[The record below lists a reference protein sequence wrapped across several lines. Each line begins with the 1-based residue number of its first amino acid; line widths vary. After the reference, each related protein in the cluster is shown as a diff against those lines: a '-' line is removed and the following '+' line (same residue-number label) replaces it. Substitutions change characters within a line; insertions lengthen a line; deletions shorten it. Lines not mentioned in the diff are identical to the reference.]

1 MDFSLSSSL
10 VGSAVLNPDKLSLDL
25 QFATDKTLTARK
37 GPTPTFTRGSTA
49 TFVGSNGLIQS
60 AAVNAGRFNHD
71 PITGVCKGLLI
82 EESRTNVALYSGA
95 IVYGTGWNT
104 TEATSTASGTG
115 PDGNTAY
122 QISETAL
129 SSSHLLNNTG
139 STTVSNA
146 TSTVLST
153 VYTGSIFLKKVAGS
167 VEWIQLTLGAGGFGT
182 SQYANFNLSTGA
194 YGSFAGLTAGTVPR
208 IEAFPNGWYRCSIT
222 VTAIATTTT
231 SAGVVMAFTNNTN
244 TTTRLLAYSG
254 TTANS
259 VLAAMAQLEAGSF
272 PTSYIPTVSSSVVR
286 SADVCSIT
294 GSDFSGFY
302 NPVEGTMIT
311 GASTNGF
318 TANNN
323 ALSAIES
330 GVGNVIRIINRVAQG
345 NRLSAIV
352 SGVTLTPASNYNT
365 INVVYKTAV
374 AASASGADYV
384 IDGTQIPDVFTGSTL
399 TADNLKFTGIASSTS
414 NNTISSFRYY
424 KKRLPVAKL
433 QALTA

>member
-1 MDFSLSSSL
+1 
-10 VGSAVLNPDKLSLDL
+10 
-25 QFATDKTLTARK
+25 
-37 GPTPTFTRGSTA
+37 
-49 TFVGSNGLIQS
+49 
-60 AAVNAGRFNHD
+60 
-71 PITGVCKGLLI
+71 
-82 EESRTNVALYSGA
+82 
-95 IVYGTGWNT
+95 
-104 TEATSTASGTG
+104 
-115 PDGNTAY
+115 
-122 QISETAL
+122 
-129 SSSHLLNNTG
+129 
-139 STTVSNA
+139 
-146 TSTVLST
+146 
-153 VYTGSIFLKKVAGS
+153 
-167 VEWIQLTLGAGGFGT
+167 
-182 SQYANFNLSTGA
+182 
-194 YGSFAGLTAGTVPR
+194 
-208 IEAFPNGWYRCSIT
+208 
-222 VTAIATTTT
+222 
-231 SAGVVMAFTNNTN
+231 MAFTNNTN